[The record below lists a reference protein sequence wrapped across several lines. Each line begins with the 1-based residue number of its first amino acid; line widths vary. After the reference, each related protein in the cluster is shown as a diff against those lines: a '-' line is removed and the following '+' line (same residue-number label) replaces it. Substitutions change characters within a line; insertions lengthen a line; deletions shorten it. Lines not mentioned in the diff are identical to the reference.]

1 MGDTNKQV
9 VLVTGS
15 SGFVGQH
22 VVKLLQEKDQQVR
35 EIRCLDLKPYQ
46 NILGL
51 SIIIVQ
57 FKTSYLF

>member
-1 MGDTNKQV
+1 MGDANKQV

-51 SIIIVQ
+51 YI
-57 FKTSYLF
+57 LFLCYN